1 MPIITLTKQGI
12 MNDKICAPKRG
23 VGAPEMVD
31 AAVELAFAELQR
43 QLPRT
48 IDLSGDRTAVLPF
61 DGFDLR
67 AVIEAA
73 LANLKFS

>member
-1 MPIITLTKQGI
+1 MSNNITT
-12 MNDKICAPKRG
+12 PKHG

-73 LANLKFS
+73 LANPKFS